1 MTYRTCSRT
10 SISPTRS
17 SPPTRGNCPF
27 CHCLRS
33 SIERM
38 FVLGIDPGLTRC
50 GYGLV
55 EGSFQG
61 VESFR
66 AIRAGTIET
75 DHEVAVELRLGQ
87 ILVELEAL
95 LEETTPDAVV
105 VERVFYQRNAKTA
118 IPVAQASGVAVALAA
133 ARNVPVRQF
142 NAQEVKLAVTGY
154 GAASKVQVQGMV
166 ARLCGMAETPKP
178 ADAADALALA
188 ITYFMVVRS
197 EEKYPLESRA

>member
-1 MTYRTCSRT
+1 
-10 SISPTRS
+10 
-17 SPPTRGNCPF
+17 
-27 CHCLRS
+27 
-33 SIERM
+33 M

-55 EGSFQG
+55 EGSFRG

-66 AIRAGTIET
+66 AVRAGTIET
-75 DHEVAVELRLGQ
+75 SHETAVEKRLGQVLVELR
-87 ILVELEAL
+87 AL
-95 LEETTPDAVV
+95 LEETKPDAVV

-118 IPVAQASGVAVALAA
+118 IPVAQASGVAVALASA
-133 ARNVPVRQF
+133 LELPVRQF

-154 GAASKVQVQGMV
+154 GAASKSQVQGMV
-166 ARLCGMAETPKP
+166 ARLCGLAEIPKP

-197 EEKYPLESRA
+197 EQKYPVGNRA

>member
-1 MTYRTCSRT
+1 
-10 SISPTRS
+10 
-17 SPPTRGNCPF
+17 
-27 CHCLRS
+27 
-33 SIERM
+33 M

-75 DHEVAVELRLGQ
+75 SPETPVEQRLGQLLVELRA
-87 ILVELEAL
+87 LV
-95 LEETTPDAVV
+95 EETTPDPVV

-133 ARNVPVRQF
+133 AANVPVRQF

-166 ARLCGMAETPKP
+166 ARLCGLAEVPKP
-178 ADAADALALA
+178 ADA
-188 ITYFMVVRS
+188 RS
-197 EEKYPLESRA
+197 EEHTSEL

>member
-1 MTYRTCSRT
+1 
-10 SISPTRS
+10 
-17 SPPTRGNCPF
+17 
-27 CHCLRS
+27 
-33 SIERM
+33 M

-55 EGSFQG
+55 EGSFRG

-66 AIRAGTIET
+66 AVRAGTIET
-75 DHEVAVELRLGQ
+75 KHETA
-87 ILVELEAL
+87 
-95 LEETTPDAVV
+95 LEETRPDAVV

-118 IPVAQASGVAVALAA
+118 IPVAQASGVAVALASA
-133 ARNVPVRQF
+133 LELPVRQF

-154 GAASKVQVQGMV
+154 GAASKSQVQGMV
-166 ARLCGMAETPKP
+166 ARLCGLAEIPKP

-197 EEKYPLESRA
+197 EQKYPVESTA